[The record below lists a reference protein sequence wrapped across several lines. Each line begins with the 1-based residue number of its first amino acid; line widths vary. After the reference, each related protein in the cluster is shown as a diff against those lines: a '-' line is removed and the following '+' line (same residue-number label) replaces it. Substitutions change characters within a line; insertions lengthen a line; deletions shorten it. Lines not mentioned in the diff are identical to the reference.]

1 MDAKIIAGILAAGGA
16 ALAAGGV
23 YRIRKLVTS
32 KKETPSGTM
41 FPGSRLKRRVR

>member
-23 YRIRKLVTS
+23 YRKLVTS
-32 KKETPSGTM
+32 RKGAPSGTM
-41 FPGSRLKRRVR
+41 FPGFRLKRRVR